1 MENDTKPEQD
11 INEPSVDLAM
21 EMPTTPRAV
30 PVAQDVTAD
39 AVNITGTANVV
50 TAQTV
55 TCTNGAI
62 GAVKSET
69 VTINVQNGA
78 VGGVKAQRVNLTVD
92 QSAVGVVLAQDV
104 TINGGPVNFVLA
116 KNISGD
122 IRILFD
128 VRAGLLA
135 GLVAGMVI
143 TAFKL
148 ILGRRK

>member
-1 MENDTKPEQD
+1 MENENKPEQD
-11 INEPSVDLAM
+11 INETPVDPTP
-21 EMPTTPRAV
+21 EMPDLTEAA

-39 AVNITGTANVV
+39 VVNITGTANMV

-55 TCTNGAI
+55 TCNNGAI

-78 VGGVKAQRVNLTVD
+78 VGGVKAQHVNLTVD
-92 QSAVGVVLAQDV
+92 QSAVGGILAQDV
-104 TINGGPVNFVLA
+104 TVNGGPVSFVLA

-122 IRILFD
+122 TRILFD

-135 GLVAGMVI
+135 GIVAGMVI

-148 ILGRRK
+148 ILGRRR